1 MRFILVL
8 GVSLAFLTAIFTA
21 GYESKPGA
29 KK

>member
-1 MRFILVL
+1 MNTILVI

-21 GYESKPGA
+21 GYESKPGV